1 MMRASLVG
9 LLLLAACGKGG
20 GDEGDAATPAVVS
33 AKTAIAAQGVFH
45 ETVNATGEVAARP
58 GSVAELGAPGPTR
71 VARVMVALGQRVRAG
86 QPLVTFDQTTFA
98 AEARTAEAA
107 LANAEHAQER
117 ARRLADAGIV
127 PRKEAQQAAADLA
140 AARGTAQ
147 VARHTQALATL
158 RSPISGVVT
167 RMDAV
172 LSGSVDAGTP
182 LIEVADPAALD
193 VQFTLSPAE
202 AARIAAGAVV
212 DLVETQTAGGA
223 SVGSGVVADIGAAV
237 DSVSH
242 GVPVRVR
249 VTAPARTL
257 RIGETVMGRITA
269 ASRAN
274 AITVPVEALVP
285 NGEGFSVFVVDS
297 AGIAHARPVTVGGR
311 TDKVAEIR
319 EGVSAGERVVTEGA
333 YGVQDS
339 AHVLAP
345 AHPAAASVPAAR

>member
-1 MMRASLVG
+1 MTRAPLLG
-9 LLLLAACGKGG
+9 LLLLGACGKGG
-20 GDEGDAATPAVVS
+20 GDEGDAAAPAVAS
-33 AKTAIAAQGVFH
+33 ARTAIAVQGEFQ

-98 AEARTAEAA
+98 AEARTAQAA
-107 LANAEHAQER
+107 LANAEHAYER
-117 ARRLADAGIV
+117 ARRLSDAGIV
-127 PRKEAQQAAADLA
+127 PRKEAEQAAADLA

-147 VARHTQALATL
+147 VARHIQALATL
-158 RSPISGVVT
+158 RSPIAGVVT

-172 LSGSVDAGTP
+172 LSASVDAGTP
-182 LIEVADPAALD
+182 LVEVADPARLD

-202 AARIAAGAVV
+202 AARIHVGAPVE
-212 DLVETQTAGGA
+212 LVESQTAGGA
-223 SVGSGVVADIGAAV
+223 ALGEGAVADIGAAV

-242 GVPVRVR
+242 AVPVRVR
-249 VTAPARTL
+249 VTTPARPL
-257 RIGETVMGRITA
+257 RIGETIMGRITA
-269 ASRAN
+269 ATRPDAV
-274 AITVPVEALVP
+274 TVPVEALVP
-285 NGEGFSVFVVDS
+285 EGEGFTVFVVDS

-319 EGVSAGERVVTEGA
+319 EGVTAGERVVTEGA

-339 AHVLAP
+339 ARVQA
-345 AHPAAASVPAAR
+345 AATAGPAAAR

>member
-1 MMRASLVG
+1 MTRSALLCVLV
-9 LLLLAACGKGG
+9 LAACGKGG
-20 GDEGDAATPAVVS
+20 DDEGDAAAPAVVS
-33 AKTAIAAQGVFH
+33 AKTAVAAQGVFR

-107 LANAEHAQER
+107 LANAGHAYER
-117 ARRLADAGIV
+117 ARRLSDAGIV
-127 PRKEAQQAAADLA
+127 PRKEAEQAASDLA
-140 AARGTAQ
+140 AARGAAQ
-147 VARHTQALATL
+147 VAQHTQALATL
-158 RSPISGVVT
+158 RSPIAGVVT

-172 LSGSVDAGTP
+172 LSASVDAGTP
-182 LIEVADPAALD
+182 LVEVADPAMLD

-202 AARIAAGAVV
+202 AARIHVGAPAE
-212 DLVETQTAGGA
+212 LVEAQTAGGA
-223 SVGSGVVADIGAAV
+223 ALGDGVVADIGAAV

-242 GVPVRVR
+242 AVPVRVR

-269 ASRAN
+269 ATRPDAV
-274 AITVPVEALVP
+274 TVPVEALVP
-285 NGEGFSVFVVDS
+285 EGEGFTVFVVDS

-319 EGVSAGERVVTEGA
+319 EGVVAGERVVTEGA

-339 AHVLAP
+339 VRVRAP
-345 AHPAAASVPAAR
+345 AATAAPAAAR